1 MYFRRKQTEDR
12 EYLQI
17 VANTRVDGKPQQKVL
32 ATLGRVDEFQASGQM
47 DRFSRDLQMGET
59 PICSY

>member
-32 ATLGRVDEFQASGQM
+32 AT
-47 DRFSRDLQMGET
+47 
-59 PICSY
+59 